1 MDGHNNRQV
10 QAVDLR
16 KKRWHKKRQLN
27 VSKKPHSKRL
37 IYGVLAIAVIVG
49 AIVIV
54 QDQRAI
60 ARNVCNG
67 RENNASYARFAEVT
81 YASKVDALQSSV
93 QEILVTK
100 NYQNDA
106 NCLFVV
112 SMYYVYKGDVAKA
125 QMYNEK
131 LSARYDAKKG
141 YVAAFD
147 KVEQTPQQIATQITY
162 LQKRNA
168 EFSTNARFTD

>member
-27 VSKKPHSKRL
+27 VSKKPHSKRFITGTL
-37 IYGVLAIAVIVG
+37 VLAVILGAV
-49 AIVIV
+49 VII
-54 QDQRAI
+54 QNQRAI

-67 RENNASYARFAEVT
+67 RENNASYARFAGVL
-81 YASKVDALQSSV
+81 YANKVDELQSSV

-100 NYQNDA
+100 NYQKDA
-106 NCLFVV
+106 NCLFVA
-112 SMYYVYKGDVAKA
+112 SMYYVYKGDVVKA
-125 QMYNEK
+125 QSYNEK
-131 LSARYDAKKG
+131 LTARYDPKTG

-147 KVEQTPQQIATQITY
+147 KVAQTPQQIETQISY
-162 LQKRNA
+162 IQKRNA
-168 EFSTNARFTD
+168 EFTTNARFTD